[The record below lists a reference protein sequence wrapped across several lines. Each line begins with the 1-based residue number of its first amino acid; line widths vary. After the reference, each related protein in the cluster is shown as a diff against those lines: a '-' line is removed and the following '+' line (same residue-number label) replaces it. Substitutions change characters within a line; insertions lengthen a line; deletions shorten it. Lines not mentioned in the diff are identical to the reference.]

1 MYSNEGG
8 IWLCSHPKSR
18 CTLRLV
24 LPGPNYCLISLQVQ
38 TMLGKGYVGYVTQ
51 KM

>member
-8 IWLCSHPKSR
+8 IWLCSPPKSR
-18 CTLRLV
+18 TLRLS
-24 LPGPNYCLISLQVQ
+24 LPGPNYRLIRLQVQ

-51 KM
+51 MM